1 MVTRKQTAAKAEGAT
16 DQFGLFPDVELP
28 EPYKKAVSAVHMAPR
43 ERAMTLQQYRVFDA
57 LLKHATDQYK
67 VDSTRIWYT
76 ISIGDL
82 SKKIGLENSN
92 NTRYIKA
99 IIDELV
105 TFGVNWDYLAGLNK
119 GEWNSSALLAG
130 AKISKGGMLNY
141 HYADN
146 LRELFMNPEIWAW
159 IDFRIMNRFSKAVT
173 APVYQNVLRYAGI
186 GKTPVLSVDVWRDL
200 IVGMEWRKGS
210 YAEYKEFKRAVL
222 LKALDEINT
231 KSDHNFELIEIKEG
245 RAISA
250 LQFLVKEKVKQEVI
264 EPSDLELITS
274 VKKLGVPYS
283 EARKLLAKFGPDAV
297 TQAVRYVEQRMTSK
311 LASLESVPA
320 YFRNAL
326 NKGYTLGSPLVEKA
340 TAALSSKESVTS
352 TSEEVLALFAADRRA
367 ESRRYFLELEPGEQ
381 AALIDRYNEQQE
393 TALLKITSAAKMK
406 KASETAFFTWLGE
419 DTWGTPT
426 DSDVLQFV
434 MTKAKVSV

>member
-1 MVTRKQTAAKAEGAT
+1 MSTRKRTIVKAGSVT
-16 DQFGLFPDVELP
+16 DQFGLFPDVEVP
-28 EPYKKAVSAVHMAPR
+28 EPYKKAVSAVHMAPK
-43 ERAMTLQQYRVFDA
+43 EGPMTLQQFRVFDA

-67 VDSTRIWYT
+67 NDPKRIWYT

-99 IIDELV
+99 IIDDLV

-173 APVYQNVLRYAGI
+173 APVYQNVLRYVGI

-231 KSDHNFELIEIKEG
+231 KSNHVFELIETKEG

-250 LQFLVKEKVKQEVI
+250 LQFLIKDKVKQEVI
-264 EPSDLELITS
+264 EASDLEVIAT
-274 VKKLGVPYS
+274 VKKLGIPYS
-283 EARKLLAKFGPDAV
+283 EARKLLATFGTDAV
-297 TQAVRYVEQRMTSK
+297 TEAVRYVEQRMASK
-311 LASLESVPA
+311 LSPLDNIPA

-326 NKGYTLGSPLVEKA
+326 SKGFTVGSPLIEKSKA
-340 TAALSSKESVTS
+340 TSSSKASVIS
-352 TSEEVLALFAADRRA
+352 TPEEVHALFAADRRA
-367 ESRRYFLELEPGEQ
+367 ESRRYFLELDPAEQ
-381 AALIDRYNEQQE
+381 AALIDRYNDQQA
-393 TALLKITSAAKMK
+393 TDLLKITSVTKIK
-406 KASETAFFTWLGE
+406 KASETAFFTWLAE
-419 DTWGTPT
+419 DTWGKPT

-434 MTKAKVSV
+434 MTKAKVTV